1 MMSTPADTI
10 QRSMLVTG
18 GLGFIGSAFAKRAAS
33 AGSRVVVLDAMTY
46 AADPTSLAG
55 RGDIEIVHGSITDT
69 LLVTTLLHKYKVNTV
84 VNFAAESHVDRSI
97 SDPGNFMETNILGV
111 YSLLSSSLEH
121 FQQLS
126 TNDAQ
131 RFRFV
136 QISTDEVFGSL
147 GVTGFFTEESPYDPR
162 SPYSASKAAADH
174 LVSAWHHTYGLPTI
188 TTYCTNNFGPYQ
200 YPEKLIPLLVHLALA
215 GEALPIY
222 GDGAN
227 VRDWIYVEDHVS
239 GVMQALERGTPGG
252 RYAFGGGNERSN
264 LVLAR
269 EVCQIL
275 DEVAPRSDG
284 TSYAAQIAFVADR
297 LGHDYRYA
305 IRGVR
310 AESELGYAPQHQF
323 TEALKAT
330 VVWHVARAREQTVAA
345 NLS

>member
-1 MMSTPADTI
+1 MPASTNK
-10 QRSMLVTG
+10 RSMLVTG
-18 GLGFIGSAFAKRAAS
+18 GYGFIGSAFAKRAAS
-33 AGSRVVVLDAMTY
+33 AGNRVVVLDAITY
-46 AADPTSLAG
+46 AADLTSLAG
-55 RGDIEIVHGSITDT
+55 RNDSEVIRGNITDT
-69 LLVTTLLHKYKVNTV
+69 ALVARLLQEHQIDTV

-97 SDPGNFMETNILGV
+97 AEPDTFMQTNILGV
-111 YSLLSSSLEH
+111 FSLLNASLEL

-126 TNDAQ
+126 ADDAQ

-147 GVTGFFTEESPYDPR
+147 GENGLFTEESPYDPR

-200 YPEKLIPLLVHLALA
+200 YREKLIPHLIHCALA
-215 GEALPIY
+215 GETLPIY
-222 GDGAN
+222 GDGSN

-239 GVMQALERGTPGG
+239 GVMQALERGAPGS

-264 LVLAR
+264 LALAR
-269 EVCQIL
+269 EICQIF

-284 TSYAAQIAFVADR
+284 ASYVSQIEFVADR
-297 LGHDYRYA
+297 PGHDYRYA
-305 IRGVR
+305 IDGAR

-323 TEALKAT
+323 AEALKAT
-330 VVWHVARAREQTVAA
+330 VVWHVERARAQAVAA
-345 NLS
+345 AGS

>member
-1 MMSTPADTI
+1 MSATKN

-18 GLGFIGSAFAKRAAS
+18 GLGFIGSAFAKRAAG
-33 AGSRVVVLDAMTY
+33 AGNRVVVLDAMTY
-46 AADPTSLAG
+46 AADLTSLEG
-55 RGDIEIVHGSITDT
+55 RNDIEVVRGNITDT
-69 LLVTTLLHKYKVNTV
+69 ALVARLLQEHQIDTV

-97 SDPGNFMETNILGV
+97 AEPDTFMQTNILGV
-111 YSLLSSSLEH
+111 FSLLNASLAR

-126 TNDAQ
+126 ADDAQ

-147 GVTGFFTEESPYDPR
+147 GEAGLFTEESPYDPR

-200 YPEKLIPLLVHLALA
+200 YPEKLIPHLVYRALA

-222 GDGAN
+222 GDGTN

-252 RYAFGGGNERSN
+252 HYAFGGGNERSN
-264 LVLAR
+264 LALAR
-269 EVCQIL
+269 EICQIL

-284 TSYAAQIAFVADR
+284 ASYASQIEFVADR

-305 IRGVR
+305 IDGAR

-323 TEALKAT
+323 AEALKAT
-330 VVWHVARAREQTVAA
+330 VIWHVARAREQTATAA
-345 NLS
+345 GS

>member
-1 MMSTPADTI
+1 MPASTNK
-10 QRSMLVTG
+10 RSMLVTG
-18 GLGFIGSAFAKRAAS
+18 GYGFIGSAFAKRAAS
-33 AGSRVVVLDAMTY
+33 AGNRVVVLDAITY
-46 AADPTSLAG
+46 AADLTSLAG
-55 RGDIEIVHGSITDT
+55 RNDSEVIRGNITDT
-69 LLVTTLLHKYKVNTV
+69 ALVARLLQEHQIDTV

-97 SDPGNFMETNILGV
+97 AEPDTFMQTNILGV
-111 YSLLSSSLEH
+111 FLLLNASLAR

-126 TNDAQ
+126 ADDAQ

-147 GVTGFFTEESPYDPR
+147 GENGLFNEESPYDPR

-200 YPEKLIPLLVHLALA
+200 YPEKLIPHLIHCALA
-215 GEALPIY
+215 GKTLPIY
-222 GDGAN
+222 GDGSN

-239 GVMQALERGTPGG
+239 GVMQALERGVSGG

-264 LVLAR
+264 LALAR
-269 EVCQIL
+269 EICQIL

-284 TSYAAQIAFVADR
+284 ASYVSQIEFVADR

-305 IRGVR
+305 IDGAR

-323 TEALKAT
+323 AEALKAT
-330 VVWHVARAREQTVAA
+330 VVWHVERARAQAVAA
-345 NLS
+345 AGS

>member
-1 MMSTPADTI
+1 
-10 QRSMLVTG
+10 MLVTG
-18 GLGFIGSAFAKRAAS
+18 GYGFIGSAFAKRAAS
-33 AGSRVVVLDAMTY
+33 AGNRVVVLDAITY
-46 AADPTSLAG
+46 AADLTSLAG
-55 RGDIEIVHGSITDT
+55 RNDIEVARGNITDT
-69 LLVTTLLHKYKVNTV
+69 ALVARLLQEHQIDTV

-97 SDPGNFMETNILGV
+97 AEPDTFMQTNILGV
-111 YSLLSSSLEH
+111 FSLLNASLAR

-126 TNDAQ
+126 ADDAQ

-147 GVTGFFTEESPYDPR
+147 GENGLFTEESPYDPR

-200 YPEKLIPLLVHLALA
+200 YPEKLIPHLIHCALA
-215 GEALPIY
+215 GKTLPIY
-222 GDGAN
+222 GDGSN

-239 GVMQALERGTPGG
+239 GVMQALERGAPGS

-264 LVLAR
+264 LALAR
-269 EVCQIL
+269 EICQIL

-284 TSYAAQIAFVADR
+284 ASYVSQIEFVADR
-297 LGHDYRYA
+297 PGHDYRYA
-305 IRGVR
+305 IDGAR

-330 VVWHVARAREQTVAA
+330 VIWHVARAREQAVMAA
-345 NLS
+345 GS

>member
-1 MMSTPADTI
+1 
-10 QRSMLVTG
+10 MLVTG

-33 AGSRVVVLDAMTY
+33 AGSKVVVLDLMTY
-46 AADPTSLAG
+46 AADPMSLAG
-55 RGDIEIVHGSITDT
+55 QNDIEIVHGNISDT
-69 LLVTTLLHKYKVNTV
+69 ALVAMLLHKHDIDTV

-111 YSLLSSSLEH
+111 YSLLSASLRH

-126 TNDAQ
+126 ADHAQ
-131 RFRFV
+131 SFRFV

-147 GVTGFFTEESPYDPR
+147 GETGHFTEESPYDPR

-200 YPEKLIPLLVHLALA
+200 YPEKLIPNLVHRALA

-222 GDGAN
+222 GDGTN

-264 LVLAR
+264 LSLAR
-269 EVCQIL
+269 EICQIL
-275 DEVAPRSDG
+275 DEIAPRSDG
-284 TSYAAQIAFVADR
+284 APYASQIEFVADR
-297 LGHDYRYA
+297 PGHDYRYA
-305 IRGVR
+305 IDGAR

-323 TEALKAT
+323 TEALKST
-330 VVWHVARAREQTVAA
+330 VIWHVARAREQATVAA
-345 NLS
+345 SA

>member
-1 MMSTPADTI
+1 
-10 QRSMLVTG
+10 MLVTG
-18 GLGFIGSAFAKRAAS
+18 GYGFIGSAFAKRAAS
-33 AGSRVVVLDAMTY
+33 AGHRVVVLDAITY
-46 AADPTSLAG
+46 AADLTSLAG
-55 RGDIEIVHGSITDT
+55 RNDIEVIRGNITDT
-69 LLVTTLLHKYKVNTV
+69 ALVARLLQEHQIDTV

-97 SDPGNFMETNILGV
+97 AEPDTFMQTNILGV
-111 YSLLSSSLEH
+111 FSLLNASLAR

-126 TNDAQ
+126 ADDAQ

-147 GVTGFFTEESPYDPR
+147 GENGLFTEESPYDPR

-174 LVSAWHHTYGLPTI
+174 LVSAWRHTYGLPTI

-200 YPEKLIPLLVHLALA
+200 YPEKLIPHLIHCALA
-215 GEALPIY
+215 GETLPIY
-222 GDGAN
+222 GDGSN

-239 GVMQALERGTPGG
+239 GVMQALERGAPGS

-264 LVLAR
+264 LALAR
-269 EVCQIL
+269 EICQIL

-284 TSYAAQIAFVADR
+284 ASYVSQIEFVADR

-305 IRGVR
+305 IDGAR

-323 TEALKAT
+323 AEALKAT
-330 VVWHVARAREQTVAA
+330 VVWHVERARAQVAA
-345 NLS
+345 AAGS

>member
-1 MMSTPADTI
+1 MPASTNK
-10 QRSMLVTG
+10 RSMLVTG
-18 GLGFIGSAFAKRAAS
+18 GYGFIGSAFAKRAAS
-33 AGSRVVVLDAMTY
+33 AGNRVVVLDAITY
-46 AADPTSLAG
+46 AADLTSLAG
-55 RGDIEIVHGSITDT
+55 RNDIEVARGNITDT
-69 LLVTTLLHKYKVNTV
+69 ALVVRLLQEHQIDTV

-97 SDPGNFMETNILGV
+97 AEPDTFMQTNILGV
-111 YSLLSSSLEH
+111 FSLLNASLAR

-126 TNDAQ
+126 ADDAQ

-147 GVTGFFTEESPYDPR
+147 GENGLFTEESPYDPR

-200 YPEKLIPLLVHLALA
+200 YPEKLIPHLIHCALA
-215 GEALPIY
+215 GETLPIY
-222 GDGAN
+222 GDGSN

-239 GVMQALERGTPGG
+239 GVMQALERGAPGG

-264 LVLAR
+264 LALAR
-269 EVCQIL
+269 EICQIL
-275 DEVAPRSDG
+275 DEVAPRSDEA
-284 TSYAAQIAFVADR
+284 SYVSQIKSVADR

-305 IRGVR
+305 IDGAR

-323 TEALKAT
+323 AEALKAT
-330 VVWHVARAREQTVAA
+330 VVWHVERARAQVVAMA
-345 NLS
+345 GS

>member
-1 MMSTPADTI
+1 
-10 QRSMLVTG
+10 MLVTG
-18 GLGFIGSAFAKRAAS
+18 GYGFIGSAFAKRAAS
-33 AGSRVVVLDAMTY
+33 AGNRVVVLDAITY
-46 AADPTSLAG
+46 AADLTSLAG
-55 RGDIEIVHGSITDT
+55 RNDIEVARGNITDT
-69 LLVTTLLHKYKVNTV
+69 ALVARLLQEHQIDTV

-97 SDPGNFMETNILGV
+97 AEPDTFMQTNILGV
-111 YSLLSSSLEH
+111 FLLLNASLAR

-126 TNDAQ
+126 ADDAQ

-147 GVTGFFTEESPYDPR
+147 GENGLFTEESPYDPR

-200 YPEKLIPLLVHLALA
+200 YPEKLIPHLIHCALS
-215 GEALPIY
+215 GKTLPIY
-222 GDGAN
+222 GDGSN

-239 GVMQALERGTPGG
+239 GVMQALERGAPGS

-264 LVLAR
+264 LALAR
-269 EVCQIL
+269 EICQIL

-284 TSYAAQIAFVADR
+284 ASYVSQIEFVADR
-297 LGHDYRYA
+297 PGHDYRYA
-305 IRGVR
+305 IDGAR

-323 TEALKAT
+323 AEALKAT
-330 VVWHVARAREQTVAA
+330 VVWHVERARAQAVAA
-345 NLS
+345 AGS

>member
-1 MMSTPADTI
+1 MPASTNK
-10 QRSMLVTG
+10 RSMLVTG
-18 GLGFIGSAFAKRAAS
+18 GYGFIGSAFAKRAAS
-33 AGSRVVVLDAMTY
+33 AGHRVVVLDAITY
-46 AADPTSLAG
+46 AADLTSLAG
-55 RGDIEIVHGSITDT
+55 RNDIEVIRGNITDT
-69 LLVTTLLHKYKVNTV
+69 ALVARLLQEHQIDTV

-97 SDPGNFMETNILGV
+97 AEPDTFMQTNILGV
-111 YSLLSSSLEH
+111 FSLLNASLAR

-126 TNDAQ
+126 ADDAQ

-147 GVTGFFTEESPYDPR
+147 GENGLFTEESPYDPR

-200 YPEKLIPLLVHLALA
+200 YPEKLIPHLIHCALA
-215 GEALPIY
+215 GKTLPIY
-222 GDGAN
+222 GDGSN

-239 GVMQALERGTPGG
+239 GVMQALERGAPGS

-264 LVLAR
+264 LALAR
-269 EVCQIL
+269 EICQIL

-284 TSYAAQIAFVADR
+284 ASYVSQIEFVADR
-297 LGHDYRYA
+297 PGHDYRYA
-305 IRGVR
+305 IDGAR

-323 TEALKAT
+323 AEALKAT
-330 VVWHVARAREQTVAA
+330 VVWHVERARAQAVAA
-345 NLS
+345 AGS

>member
-1 MMSTPADTI
+1 MSMPASTI
-10 QRSMLVTG
+10 KRSMLVTG
-18 GLGFIGSAFAKRAAS
+18 GYGFIGSAFAKRAAS
-33 AGSRVVVLDAMTY
+33 AGHRVVVLDAMTY

-55 RGDIEIVHGSITDT
+55 QSNIEIVRGNITDT
-69 LLVTTLLHKYKVNTV
+69 ALVAMLLHKHDIDTV

-111 YSLLSSSLEH
+111 YSLLSASLGH

-126 TNDAQ
+126 ADHGPI
-131 RFRFV
+131 FRFV

-147 GVTGFFTEESPYDPR
+147 GEVGLFTEKSPYDPR

-200 YPEKLIPLLVHLALA
+200 YPEKLIPNLVHRALA
-215 GEALPIY
+215 GKSLPIY

-239 GVMQALERGTPGG
+239 GVMQAIERGVPGG

-264 LVLAR
+264 LALSH
-269 EVCQIL
+269 EICQIL

-284 TSYAAQIAFVADR
+284 VSYASQIEFVADR

-305 IRGVR
+305 IDGAW

-323 TEALKAT
+323 AEALKAT
-330 VVWHVARAREQTVAA
+330 VIWHVARAREQSATADG
-345 NLS
+345 S

>member
-1 MMSTPADTI
+1 
-10 QRSMLVTG
+10 MLVTG
-18 GLGFIGSAFAKRAAS
+18 GYGFIGSAFAKRAAS
-33 AGSRVVVLDAMTY
+33 AGNRVVVLDAITY
-46 AADPTSLAG
+46 AADLTSLAG
-55 RGDIEIVHGSITDT
+55 RNDIEVARGNITDT
-69 LLVTTLLHKYKVNTV
+69 ALVARLLQEHQIDTV

-97 SDPGNFMETNILGV
+97 AEPDTFMQTNILGV
-111 YSLLSSSLEH
+111 FSLLNASLAR

-126 TNDAQ
+126 ADDAQ

-147 GVTGFFTEESPYDPR
+147 GENGLFTEESPYDPR

-174 LVSAWHHTYGLPTI
+174 LVSAWHHTYGLPTL

-200 YPEKLIPLLVHLALA
+200 YPEKLIPHLIHCALA
-215 GEALPIY
+215 GENLPIY
-222 GDGAN
+222 GDGSN

-239 GVMQALERGTPGG
+239 GVMQALERGAPGS

-264 LVLAR
+264 LALAR
-269 EVCQIL
+269 EIFQIL

-284 TSYAAQIAFVADR
+284 ASYVSQIEFVADR

-305 IRGVR
+305 IDGAR

-323 TEALKAT
+323 AEALKAT
-330 VVWHVARAREQTVAA
+330 VVWHVERARAQAVAA
-345 NLS
+345 AGS

>member
-1 MMSTPADTI
+1 MSTTTN

-18 GLGFIGSAFAKRAAS
+18 GLGFIGSAFAKRAAG
-33 AGSRVVVLDAMTY
+33 AGNRVVVLDAMTY

-55 RGDIEIVHGSITDT
+55 QNDIEIVRGNITDAALVAE
-69 LLVTTLLHKYKVNTV
+69 LLQRHAIDTV

-97 SDPGNFMETNILGV
+97 ADPEFFMQTNILGV
-111 YSLLSSSLEH
+111 YSILNASLAR

-126 TNDAQ
+126 ADDAQ

-147 GVTGFFTEESPYDPR
+147 GEAGLFTEESPYDPR

-188 TTYCTNNFGPYQ
+188 TTYCTNNFGPHQ
-200 YPEKLIPLLVHLALA
+200 YPEKLIPHLIHCALA
-215 GEALPIY
+215 GKTLPIY
-222 GDGAN
+222 GDGSN

-239 GVMQALERGTPGG
+239 GVMQALERGAPGS

-264 LVLAR
+264 LALAR
-269 EVCQIL
+269 EICQIL

-284 TSYAAQIAFVADR
+284 ASYVSQIEFVADR

-305 IRGVR
+305 IDGAR
-310 AESELGYAPQHQF
+310 AESELGYVPQHQF
-323 TEALKAT
+323 AEALKAT
-330 VVWHVARAREQTVAA
+330 VVWHVERARAQVVAA
-345 NLS
+345 AGS

>member
-1 MMSTPADTI
+1 
-10 QRSMLVTG
+10 MLVTG
-18 GLGFIGSAFAKRAAS
+18 GLGFIGSAFAKCAAS
-33 AGSRVVVLDAMTY
+33 AGHCVVVLDAMTY

-55 RGDIEIVHGSITDT
+55 RNDIEIVRGNITET
-69 LLVTTLLHKYKVNTV
+69 ALVEKLLHQHQISTV

-97 SDPGNFMETNILGV
+97 SDPSTFMETNIFGV
-111 YSLLSSSLEH
+111 YSLLNASLAH

-126 TNDAQ
+126 AKDAQ
-131 RFRFV
+131 HFRFV

-147 GVTGFFTEESPYDPR
+147 GENGLFTEESPYDPR

-200 YPEKLIPLLVHLALA
+200 YLEKLIPHLVHRALA
-215 GEALPIY
+215 GNALPIY
-222 GDGAN
+222 GDGKN

-239 GVMQALERGTPGG
+239 GVMQALDRGIPGG

-264 LVLAR
+264 LALAR
-269 EVCQIL
+269 EICQIL

-284 TSYAAQIAFVADR
+284 ASYALQIVLVTDR

-305 IRGVR
+305 IDGAR
-310 AESELGYAPQHQF
+310 AKSELGYAPQHHF
-323 TEALKAT
+323 AEALKST
-330 VVWHVARAREQTVAA
+330 VVWHVARAREQLVLGAGA
-345 NLS
+345 

>member
-1 MMSTPADTI
+1 MPASTNK
-10 QRSMLVTG
+10 RSMLVTG
-18 GLGFIGSAFAKRAAS
+18 GYGFIGSAFAKRAAS
-33 AGSRVVVLDAMTY
+33 AGHRVVVLDAITY
-46 AADPTSLAG
+46 AADLTSLAG
-55 RGDIEIVHGSITDT
+55 RNDIEVARGNITDT
-69 LLVTTLLHKYKVNTV
+69 ALVARLLQEHQIDTV

-97 SDPGNFMETNILGV
+97 AEPDTFMQTNILGV
-111 YSLLSSSLEH
+111 FLLLNASLAR

-126 TNDAQ
+126 ADDAQ

-147 GVTGFFTEESPYDPR
+147 GENGLFTEESPYDPR

-200 YPEKLIPLLVHLALA
+200 YPEKLIPHLIHCALS
-215 GEALPIY
+215 GKTLPIY
-222 GDGAN
+222 GDGSN

-239 GVMQALERGTPGG
+239 GVMQALERGAPGS

-264 LVLAR
+264 LALAR
-269 EVCQIL
+269 EICQIL

-284 TSYAAQIAFVADR
+284 ASYVSQIEFVADR
-297 LGHDYRYA
+297 PGHDYRYA
-305 IRGVR
+305 IDGAR

-323 TEALKAT
+323 AEALKAT
-330 VVWHVARAREQTVAA
+330 VVWHVERARAQAVAA
-345 NLS
+345 AGS

>member
-1 MMSTPADTI
+1 MKMPARTA

-18 GLGFIGSAFAKRAAS
+18 GYGFIGSAFAKRAAS
-33 AGSRVVVLDAMTY
+33 AGHRVVVLDAMTY

-55 RGDIEIVHGSITDT
+55 QNNIEVICGNIMDT
-69 LLVTTLLHKYKVNTV
+69 ALVARLLQEHQIDTV

-97 SDPGNFMETNILGV
+97 AEPDTFMQTNILGV
-111 YSLLSSSLEH
+111 LSLLNASLAR

-126 TNDAQ
+126 ADDVQ

-147 GVTGFFTEESPYDPR
+147 GENGLFTEVSPYDPR

-200 YPEKLIPLLVHLALA
+200 YLEKLIPHLVHCALA
-215 GEALPIY
+215 GKALPIF
-222 GDGAN
+222 GDGSN

-239 GVMQALERGTPGG
+239 GVMQALERGAPGG

-264 LVLAR
+264 LALAR
-269 EVCQIL
+269 QICQIL

-284 TSYAAQIAFVADR
+284 APYASQIALVTDR

-305 IRGVR
+305 IDGARTK
-310 AESELGYAPQHQF
+310 SELGYAPQHQF
-323 TEALKAT
+323 AEALKDT
-330 VVWHVARAREQTVAA
+330 VVWHVERAREQLGTGAG
-345 NLS
+345 S

>member
-1 MMSTPADTI
+1 
-10 QRSMLVTG
+10 MLVTG

-33 AGSRVVVLDAMTY
+33 AGNKVVVLDLMTY
-46 AADPTSLAG
+46 AADPMSLAG
-55 RGDIEIVHGSITDT
+55 KNDIEIVHGNISDT
-69 LLVTTLLHKYKVNTV
+69 ALVAILLHKHDIDTV

-97 SDPGNFMETNILGV
+97 SNPGNFMETNILGV
-111 YSLLSSSLEH
+111 YSLLSASLGH

-126 TNDAQ
+126 ADHAQ
-131 RFRFV
+131 SFRFV

-147 GVTGFFTEESPYDPR
+147 GETGHFTEESPYDPR

-188 TTYCTNNFGPYQ
+188 TTYCTNNFGPHQ
-200 YPEKLIPLLVHLALA
+200 YPEKFIPHLVHRGLA
-215 GEALPIY
+215 GETLPIY
-222 GDGAN
+222 GDGTN

-252 RYAFGGGNERSN
+252 QYAFGGGNERSN
-264 LVLAR
+264 LALAR
-269 EVCQIL
+269 EICQIL

-284 TSYAAQIAFVADR
+284 ASYASQIEFVADR

-305 IRGVR
+305 IDGAR

-323 TEALKAT
+323 TEALKST
-330 VVWHVARAREQTVAA
+330 VIWHVARAREQATVAA
-345 NLS
+345 SA

>member
-1 MMSTPADTI
+1 MPASKN

-33 AGSRVVVLDAMTY
+33 AGNKVVVLDLMTY

-55 RGDIEIVHGSITDT
+55 RSDIEIVRGNITDT
-69 LLVTTLLHKYKVNTV
+69 ALVAELLQRHIIDTV

-97 SDPGNFMETNILGV
+97 ADPESFMHTNILGV
-111 YSLLSSSLEH
+111 YSMLNASLAR

-126 TNDAQ
+126 TDDAQ

-147 GVTGFFTEESPYDPR
+147 GESGHFTEESPYDPR

-188 TTYCTNNFGPYQ
+188 TTYCTNNYGPFQ
-200 YPEKLIPLLVHLALA
+200 YPEKFIPHLVHRALT
-215 GEALPIY
+215 GESLPIY
-222 GDGAN
+222 GDGSN
-227 VRDWIYVEDHVS
+227 VRDWIHVEDHVS
-239 GVMQALERGTPGG
+239 GVMRALERGTPGG

-264 LVLAR
+264 LALAR
-269 EVCQIL
+269 EICQIL

-284 TSYAAQIAFVADR
+284 ASYTSQIALVTDR

-305 IRGVR
+305 IDGAR
-310 AESELGYAPQHQF
+310 AESELGYASQHPF
-323 TEALKAT
+323 TEGLKAT
-330 VVWHVARAREQTVAA
+330 LIWHVARAREQAVAA
-345 NLS
+345 TGA